1 MRTICPLEYT
11 TFRIARCGHQ
21 HITPFLIQHDWV
33 VMKNHH
39 GIFSWSYTAHEI
51 HILSGSREGK
61 KVRGNGE
68 EREISCKSMNRIL
81 NQFGVH
87 AYYKACNGQGAPI
100 FLSFPHFYNADPV
113 YLDQFDSTPLANTS
127 LAENRGLNPSEE
139 KHSANMVLEN
149 TLSIPLELNFR
160 LQLVI
165 KVDPDPELE

>member
-1 MRTICPLEYT
+1 
-11 TFRIARCGHQ
+11 
-21 HITPFLIQHDWV
+21 
-33 VMKNHH
+33 MK
-39 GIFSWSYTAHEI
+39 Y
-51 HILSGSREGK
+51 ILSGSREGK
-61 KVRGNGE
+61 KE
-68 EREISCKSMNRIL
+68 EEMGKSERCHVKVWIAL

-87 AYYKACNGQGAPI
+87 ACYKACNGQGAPI

-165 KVDPDPELE
+165 KVDPDPELEWVKLG